1 LDRAGEQMEEGDR
14 LANRVPPPRAGEG
27 VRRRGYAFYAKFGE
41 AINVTDGRYTLFQW
55 PPGEGNAPLYWY
67 GSAPPAF
74 LKPRGVGGYEPC
86 DRRFPIDWVRGPM
99 RTALFDVTTDPAQR
113 HDISTE
119 QPAVLARLQTALRD
133 WLVAIG
139 APREQLQRLGLAVAV
154 GS

>member
-1 LDRAGEQMEEGDR
+1 
-14 LANRVPPPRAGEG
+14 
-27 VRRRGYAFYAKFGE
+27 
-41 AINVTDGRYTLFQW
+41 
-55 PPGEGNAPLYWY
+55 
-67 GSAPPAF
+67 
-74 LKPRGVGGYEPC
+74 
-86 DRRFPIDWVRGPM
+86 M
-99 RTALFDVTTDPAQR
+99 RTALFDVATDPAQR